1 MDYTQGPPPPPSAS
15 APPPSPHQV
24 PPAPKKG
31 LHPLA
36 WAGIGCG
43 GVMLLGGI
51 AAVILMVKVGKE
63 VVKEVSSAMKAHP
76 GKDAVVR
83 LIERMPDYE
92 KVSEDAEKGDITLR
106 SKADGV
112 QVVTNYDSLVL
123 GTSEVKDSSGSL
135 RPIAS
140 GDLTKIPEWV
150 PRYSPADKEACV
162 VQRDDATETSGV
174 LAFTT
179 MDPLDD
185 VMAFYGKQADS
196 LSLNASATTSTTFAD
211 RVSRSQRL
219 SGGKR
224 TLEIHAHGVAGPPWI
239 VQVVYEERK

>member
-1 MDYTQGPPPPPSAS
+1 MDYTQGPPPPP
-15 APPPSPHQV
+15 PPPPFAHQV
-24 PPAPKKG
+24 PPPAPRKG

-36 WAGIGCG
+36 WVGIGCG
-43 GVMLLGGI
+43 GLVVVIGVISAITAVM
-51 AAVILMVKVGKE
+51 VGKKAIASL
-63 VVKEVSSAMKAHP
+63 KEHP
-76 GKDAVVR
+76 GKDAVAELVER
-83 LIERMPDYE
+83 LPAYQ
-92 KVSEDAEKGDITLR
+92 KLAEDFEKGRITLR
-106 SKADGV
+106 SKTDGAM
-112 QVVTNYDSLVL
+112 VTTDYDPLVL
-123 GTSEVKDSSGSL
+123 GTAEVKGASGAP

-140 GDLTKIPEWV
+140 GDLAKIPAWV

-174 LAFTT
+174 FAFTT
-179 MDPLDD
+179 MNPLDD